1 MPNTIL
7 SHTTYL
13 LSQILSRLQWVKYTV
28 ATAWMTTCSDQIY
41 SFTKSGICRK
51 IILQG
56 VTTNISN
63 KLPLCINCLSL
74 LYNTHYKYYIT
85 CLTYLIKNH
94 PSSSQRW
101 RSLTIITA
109 SACISGYNSV
119 IYHKKH
125 TGPWLER
132 LSHEASLTW
141 QQVSSIFIN
150 CSHPLP

>member
-1 MPNTIL
+1 M
-7 SHTTYL
+7 
-13 LSQILSRLQWVKYTV
+13 KYTV
-28 ATAWMTTCSDQIY
+28 ATTQQSCADQIY
-41 SFTKSGICRK
+41 SFTKSGICKK

-56 VTTNISN
+56 VSTNISN

-141 QQVSSIFIN
+141 QRVSSIFIN
-150 CSHPLP
+150 CSHPLPYNIFCQFLMWFIYAPF